1 MTRIQSTAPVLFSG
15 PSTTPDSRPRLAWL
29 AILIVAA
36 IVVGLIVKYWTFL
49 SHDIGGEV
57 PAGFGITLAAML
69 SLLPLVLCIV
79 QNVSRNRQLDKL
91 DGLKNFPLA
100 HTSLYETAKNSMGSL
115 KLVVDADYTLPIL
128 TFLLVT
134 FFGFLAIFV
143 GYGRDPLFSTASV
156 LLGGLQDQSNAKFSD
171 YQLQTFCVVAMAFV
185 GGYIYSINR
194 IVARINTNDLFP
206 ISLHF
211 YTIRIITASATAAVL
226 RHTISALAPAV
237 PWVSA
242 KGVPLLLLLGFV
254 IGLVP
259 DMYIGAATRKVSQLL
274 NAWGSR
280 EPPNEKMRPL
290 SLPLWMI
297 DDLTRE
303 KIDRLN
309 ELGID
314 SAQMLA
320 RQNPFILLPRL
331 PYDLGLLVDWIGQA
345 QLYELVKDENLR
357 KLRASCV
364 RDIFDFHVRLADD
377 KAQGEVCKTLD
388 LPTAAGHA
396 LLKQLNEDPSF
407 LRLQQVRHAI
417 SKPIETR

>member
-91 DGLKNFPLA
+91 DGLRNFPLA

-156 LLGGLQDQSNAKFSD
+156 LLGGLQDRSNAKFSD
-171 YQLQTFCVVAMAFV
+171 YQLQTFLCCRNGV
-185 GGYIYSINR
+185 R
-194 IVARINTNDLFP
+194 RR
-206 ISLHF
+206 LH
-211 YTIRIITASATAAVL
+211 I
-226 RHTISALAPAV
+226 
-237 PWVSA
+237 
-242 KGVPLLLLLGFV
+242 
-254 IGLVP
+254 
-259 DMYIGAATRKVSQLL
+259 L
-274 NAWGSR
+274 N
-280 EPPNEKMRPL
+280 
-290 SLPLWMI
+290 
-297 DDLTRE
+297 
-303 KIDRLN
+303 
-309 ELGID
+309 
-314 SAQMLA
+314 
-320 RQNPFILLPRL
+320 
-331 PYDLGLLVDWIGQA
+331 
-345 QLYELVKDENLR
+345 
-357 KLRASCV
+357 
-364 RDIFDFHVRLADD
+364 
-377 KAQGEVCKTLD
+377 
-388 LPTAAGHA
+388 
-396 LLKQLNEDPSF
+396 
-407 LRLQQVRHAI
+407 
-417 SKPIETR
+417 